1 MDIVQIGGSLFAIV
15 VLALIAKWLF
25 PTKAELTEERIVRN
39 VARYC
44 PETELE
50 ANTDRHFISQ
60 DKKHAV
66 FVFGNRDFGIAT
78 ATALGDRVVVR
89 HFPDIRQLSFH
100 SQNGALHLK
109 SDDFTQPSFSVT
121 LAPALESELLSMIN
135 MTSEKDAK
143 RAHA

>member
-44 PETELE
+44 PETEFD
-50 ANTDRHFISQ
+50 ASTDRVFVSE

-66 FVFGNRDFGIAT
+66 FVFGNPDFGIAT
-78 ATALGDRVVVR
+78 ASALGDRVVVR
-89 HFPDIRQLSFH
+89 HYPDLSQISFH
-100 SQNGALHLK
+100 SKNGELNLI

-121 LAPALESELLSMIN
+121 LEQAPESELLSMIN
-135 MTSEKDAK
+135 MTSKKEAK
-143 RAHA
+143 HAHA